1 VGGADSRV
9 AVVII
14 TRDRLSDLERT
25 LERLEALPERPEVV
39 VVDNGSRD
47 GTPAAL
53 RARFPRVRVL
63 VQAHDL
69 GAAGRTAGVLAVSA
83 PYVAF
88 CDDDSWWE
96 PGALARAADLLDAH
110 GDLGVVAAR
119 VMLPGGELEPTC
131 AAMAESPLRGRDGL
145 PGPRVLGFVACGAVV
160 RRRAYLTAGGFEP
173 GRGVGGEEQPL
184 AAALADRGWELCYV
198 AGVVA
203 HHRPSGRR
211 DPGARRAGET
221 RNDLWFAWQRRPAR
235 AAARATVAELRR
247 AGADPRRWCG
257 AAAAAR
263 GLPRALR
270 ARRVVGPRV
279 ERELAELATSG
290 RSCGSPGRS
299 PRPGSP

>member
-1 VGGADSRV
+1 VREGGADSRV

-47 GTPAAL
+47 GTPTAL

-110 GDLGVVAAR
+110 GDVGVVAAR

-184 AAALADRGWELCYV
+184 GAARSR
-198 AGVVA
+198 
-203 HHRPSGRR
+203 RPPRRR
-211 DPGARRAGET
+211 DPQRPLVRLAAPARARGGAGHRG
-221 RNDLWFAWQRRPAR
+221 R
-235 AAARATVAELRR
+235 AAARRRGPPALVRRRRRRARAPACAARPPRRRAARGARAGGAGYQRAELRITR
-247 AGADPRRWCG
+247 
-257 AAAAAR
+257 
-263 GLPRALR
+263 
-270 ARRVVGPRV
+270 
-279 ERELAELATSG
+279 TISSSG
-290 RSCGSPGRS
+290 EPMTM
-299 PRPGSP
+299 